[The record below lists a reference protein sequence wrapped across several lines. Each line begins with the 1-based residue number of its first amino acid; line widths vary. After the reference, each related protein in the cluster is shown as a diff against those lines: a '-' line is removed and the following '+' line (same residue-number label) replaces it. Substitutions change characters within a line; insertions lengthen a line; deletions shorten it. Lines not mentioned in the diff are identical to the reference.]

1 MPVYKMLAD
10 GFVKLQE
17 MLEKR
22 KLEMR
27 IREGLESLERYLVGL
42 GDELGEGAGQ
52 WIVSQQIWNKRC
64 E

>member
-1 MPVYKMLAD
+1 MLAD

>member
-1 MPVYKMLAD
+1 M
-10 GFVKLQE
+10 LQE

-27 IREGLESLERYLVGL
+27 IREGLESLERYLIGL

-52 WIVSQQIWNKRC
+52 WIVSQQT
-64 E
+64 